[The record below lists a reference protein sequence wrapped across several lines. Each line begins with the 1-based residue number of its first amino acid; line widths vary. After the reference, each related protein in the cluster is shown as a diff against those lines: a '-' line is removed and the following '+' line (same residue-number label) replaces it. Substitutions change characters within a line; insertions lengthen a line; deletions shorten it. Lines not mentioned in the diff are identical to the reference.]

1 MNLRG
6 EYPLVTVVIP
16 SYNTSAT
23 IGRTIESIAA
33 TGYAALQ
40 LVIVDDGSRDHS
52 LAVIDEYAERFPWI
66 ECLTHPG
73 GVNRGIAATRNLAIQ
88 HARGKYVAF
97 VDADDTFLPNR
108 FQVCIPMMEQDESIN
123 VIYEPYKLIH
133 VSGSRSDE
141 MRSGQS
147 EDLIH
152 CNSDDELFFEVL
164 KTGGL
169 PHTTS
174 VTVRRDALLDT
185 DLFPPLKYCLE
196 KPLWLKLY
204 SRGGVRA
211 GGSAPVACYFL
222 HEGSTCAKH
231 EDSRAFRFEDVI
243 AYSNVYRWMKRKRI
257 KPAMKSAVAKK
268 AMGKYLHYTTYAR
281 SLRGDFTHDI
291 LMAPIHFLSDYPGA
305 ALSKSFW
312 WASLRMILGLN
323 RTGK

>member
-1 MNLRG
+1 VNSDPEM
-6 EYPLVTVVIP
+6 PLVTVVIP
-16 SYNTSAT
+16 SYNTAAT
-23 IGRTIESIAA
+23 IGRTIESIAS
-33 TGYAALQ
+33 TGYTPLQ
-40 LVIVDDGSRDHS
+40 LIIVDDGSRDNS
-52 LAVIDEYAERFPWI
+52 LAVIAEYAGKFPWI

-108 FQVCIPMMEQDESIN
+108 FQTCIPMMEQDGSIN

-147 EDLIH
+147 EELVH
-152 CNSDDELFFEVL
+152 CDSDDELFFEVL

-174 VTVRRDALLDT
+174 VTVRRDALIDT

-204 SRGGVRA
+204 SRGGVRP

-222 HEGSTCAKH
+222 HDGSTCAKH
-231 EDSRAFRFEDVI
+231 EDSRAFRFEDVT
-243 AYSNVYRWMKRKRI
+243 AYSNVYRWMKKRRI
-257 KPAMKSAVAKK
+257 KPTMASAVAKK

-281 SLRGDFTHDI
+281 SLRGDFTRDI

-312 WASLRMILGLN
+312 WGSLRMILGLT
-323 RTGK
+323 RTGN

>member
-1 MNLRG
+1 MNIAPGL
-6 EYPLVTVVIP
+6 PLVTVVIP
-16 SYNTSAT
+16 SYNTSAS

-40 LVIVDDGSRDHS
+40 LVIVDDGSRDNS
-52 LAVIDEYAERFPWI
+52 LEVMSEYGAKFQWI
-66 ECLTHPG
+66 ECHTHPG
-73 GVNRGIAATRNLAIQ
+73 GVNRGIAATRNLAIK

-108 FQVCIPMMEQDESIN
+108 FQVCIPMMEKDESIN

-147 EDLIH
+147 EELIYCDL
-152 CNSDDELFFEVL
+152 DDELFFEVL

-174 VTVRRDALLDT
+174 VTIRREALLDT

-204 SRGGVRA
+204 SRGGVRP
-211 GGSAPVACYFL
+211 GGASPVACYFL

-243 AYSNVYRWMKRKRI
+243 AYSNVYRWMKKKHI
-257 KPAMKSAVAKK
+257 KPSMTAAVARK

-281 SLRGDFTHDI
+281 SLRGDFTRDI
-291 LMAPIHFLSDYPGA
+291 LMAPVHFLNDYPGA

-312 WASLRMILGLN
+312 WASLRMVLGIN
-323 RTGK
+323 RNV